1 MPRFFASPGQTFL
14 RVKYDFPFFKKF
26 ISCFILL
33 AWPTIFS
40 GFRFYFLQKWLKWAE
55 ILHGYYCSQM
65 QMMYQFGGNYF
76 QVISHFLSFCQI
88 FVNYSKHFLNPWHSL
103 TYFAEPC
110 CAFPHLE
117 IPWLVYLAVYWHT
130 LIHPDTT
137 WLSLPSLAQA
147 YQTLPAMEKWLR
159 RPYTMTSTSH
169 PNKNITNYFFIS
181 ESPFPCW
188 LLMDLTAVNCLLLI
202 DSAATLQYS
211 WAELLSF
218 SVSYINFTI

>member
-1 MPRFFASPGQTFL
+1 
-14 RVKYDFPFFKKF
+14 
-26 ISCFILL
+26 
-33 AWPTIFS
+33 
-40 GFRFYFLQKWLKWAE
+40 
-55 ILHGYYCSQM
+55 M

-188 LLMDLTAVNCLLLI
+188 LLMDITAVNCLPHNSSWTWIQASICSSSPASHMYPLNSGTKLGRILVLESIQDCLLQGQAQM
-202 DSAATLQYS
+202 DQRVVFRFSTLGLRS
-211 WAELLSF
+211 KKTSF
-218 SVSYINFTI
+218 VFWGLVGLKVLINF

>member
-1 MPRFFASPGQTFL
+1 MIALHYGSGYKLRCPDSLPVLARRSWGSNMISPFSKNLYLASFCWPGLPFSQDLDSISSKNGWNELKFCMDTIV
-14 RVKYDFPFFKKF
+14 VK
-26 ISCFILL
+26 C
-33 AWPTIFS
+33 
-40 GFRFYFLQKWLKWAE
+40 KWC
-55 ILHGYYCSQM
+55 IN
-65 QMMYQFGGNYF
+65 FGGNYF

-188 LLMDLTAVNCLLLI
+188 LLMDLTAVNCLLR
-202 DSAATLQYS
+202 
-211 WAELLSF
+211 F
-218 SVSYINFTI
+218 SCNTSV